1 MYLIDTNVVSE
12 SRKLASGR
20 ANANVATWMESID
33 PEFTFLAAISWFEL
47 EYGVLLMERRDK
59 AQGAM
64 LRRWLT
70 ETVQPAFEGRI
81 LPMSADIATRCARLH
96 VPDPRS
102 ERDSWIAAT
111 ALVHD
116 LTVVTRNVA
125 DFAQTGVALLNP
137 WDAPGLPAAGEAG

>member
-20 ANANVATWMESID
+20 ANASVAAWMESVD
-33 PEFTFLAAISWFEL
+33 PELTFLAAISWFEL
-47 EYGVLLMERRDK
+47 EYGVLLMERRDQP
-59 AQGAM
+59 QGAM

-70 ETVQPAFEGRI
+70 ETVQPAFQGRS

-96 VPDPRS
+96 VPDPC

-125 DFAQTGVALLNP
+125 DFVQTGVALLNP
-137 WDAPGLPAAGEAG
+137 WDAPGLPAAGGAG

>member
-1 MYLIDTNVVSE
+1 MLVWQVQ
-12 SRKLASGR
+12 LG
-20 ANANVATWMESID
+20 
-33 PEFTFLAAISWFEL
+33 
-47 EYGVLLMERRDK
+47 EYGILLMERRDT

-70 ETVQPAFEGRI
+70 ETVQPAFEKRI
-81 LPMSADIATRCARLH
+81 LPMSADVATRCARLH
-96 VPDPRS
+96 VPDPCS

-125 DFAQTGVALLNP
+125 DFAQAGVALLNP
-137 WDAPGLPAAGEAG
+137 RGASVPAVGR